1 MSRGRRILLVD
12 DDEDFLLLAG
22 IWLSEAGFEVVEAA
36 DWRRAFEAVDKKRV
50 DLLLLDIEMPE
61 MDGFQLLQRLRDRG
75 HRIPAV
81 FVSSHQSQKDRAE
94 AMGIVRFL
102 PKPVSPRELVEAVN
116 GII

>member
-1 MSRGRRILLVD
+1 MNRVRRILLVD

-22 IWLSEAGFEVVEAA
+22 IWLRDAGFDVVEAG
-36 DWRRAFEAVDKKRV
+36 DWRRALEEVNKHRI

-61 MDGFQLLQRLRDRG
+61 VDGFQLLQRLRDEG
-75 HRIPAV
+75 HRIPAA
-81 FVSSHQSQKDRAE
+81 FVSSHQSLKEQAE
-94 AMGIVRFL
+94 VMGIIRFL